1 MEASLELWKL
11 KRQEWRQ
18 GNQEVTVVVRDGG
31 GQGNSEDG
39 EKWMDLRCVLETDW
53 LGFADGL
60 AGNDEG
66 HISLI

>member
-1 MEASLELWKL
+1 M
-11 KRQEWRQ
+11 
-18 GNQEVTVVVRDGG
+18 RDGSR
-31 GQGNSEDG
+31 QGNSEDG

-66 HISLI
+66 YLYL